1 MTTQFNTS
9 NLGQRFDPDA
19 KDFCAA
25 NMAYLAHC
33 AQAIYKP
40 ESDCKDA
47 IGEIDSEIVQG
58 TNMRFVH
65 SRTTGTE
72 GFIAG
77 DQKKIIIAFRG
88 TSEIK
93 DWLTDAATIQKS
105 FSAVLNIGK
114 VHSGFFRSLN
124 SVWSIIVE
132 HLEELQ
138 TQDQPIWITGH
149 SLGGALAA
157 LAYATLRLQ
166 EPKYEL
172 AGAYT
177 FGQPRIGNSTMCEAF
192 DADAKHRFFRVVN
205 NNDIVPRV
213 PSKLIRK
220 GLSIATFAAR
230 AIHDVDSYEDM
241 GTQLYFDA
249 NGKLIH
255 DATFMDRLA
264 GRFEGY
270 KNNLLNGK
278 INLDSIEDHSM
289 TDYRNLAMSEL
300 YDELNKKDK
309 N

>member
-1 MTTQFNTS
+1 MTVQS
-9 NLGQRFDPDA
+9 DSSKINLAEIFEPNA
-19 KDFCAA
+19 KGFSAA

-40 ESDCKDA
+40 DSECKA
-47 IGEIDSEIVQG
+47 ALANIDSEIVKD
-58 TNMRFVH
+58 MRFFNSVK
-65 SRTTGTE
+65 TGTE

-88 TSEIK
+88 TSDRK

-105 FSAVLNIGK
+105 WSSILNIGK
-114 VHSGFFRSLN
+114 VHSGFFGSLN
-124 SVWSIIVE
+124 SVWSVIIE
-132 HLEELQ
+132 HLQELQ
-138 TQDQPIWITGH
+138 TEEQPVWITGH

-177 FGQPRIGNSTMCEAF
+177 FGQPRIGDGVMCKAF
-192 DADAKHRFFRVVN
+192 DADSKHRFFRVVN

-213 PSKLIRK
+213 PSKAIRR
-220 GLSIATFAAR
+220 GLNLVTLAAKT
-230 AIHDVDSYEDM
+230 INKINDINININPYEHM

-255 DATFMDRLA
+255 DATFMDRLV

-270 KNNLLNGK
+270 KNNLVNGK

-289 TDYRNLAMSEL
+289 DDYRNLCMSL
-300 YDELNKKDK
+300 L
-309 N
+309 